1 MDLPVARN
9 KQLPHGWKNAA
20 LFLFFLF
27 VKGARMFDLLNDKV
41 DRNCP
46 HNKDCRTCP
55 HMFEWL
61 HNDSCSEDSEPCP
74 WYGNVHYFDVPTEEL

>member
-1 MDLPVARN
+1 
-9 KQLPHGWKNAA
+9 
-20 LFLFFLF
+20 
-27 VKGARMFDLLNDKV
+27 MFDLLNDKV

-61 HNDSCSEDSEPCP
+61 HNDSYSEDSEPCP